1 MVLTVVDKGW
11 GLDLHSQAYIYKN
24 EETQEMN
31 LSASLFPVD
40 PFDEIVPVLL
50 YFMYLLF
57 VLDLH
62 FDMTFFLLEV
72 FFSGNKLYFEL

>member
-1 MVLTVVDKGW
+1 
-11 GLDLHSQAYIYKN
+11 
-24 EETQEMN
+24 MN

-72 FFSGNKLYFEL
+72 FFNCNKLYFEL